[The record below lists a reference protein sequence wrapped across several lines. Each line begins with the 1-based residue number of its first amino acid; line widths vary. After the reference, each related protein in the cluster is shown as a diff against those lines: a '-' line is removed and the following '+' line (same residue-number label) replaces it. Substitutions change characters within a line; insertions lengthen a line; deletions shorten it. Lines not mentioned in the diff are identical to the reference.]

1 MAAPRQLQGWLTPIE
16 RIGDALSVRSPVG
29 TGHVGADKQWVDIS
43 VRILEADRELDPGSL
58 WDVPRPKIDGV
69 DRYERTA
76 VTFSVG
82 QDLCISKGR
91 P

>member
-1 MAAPRQLQGWLTPIE
+1 M
-16 RIGDALSVRSPVG
+16 SVRSPVG
-29 TGHVGADKQWVDIS
+29 TGQVGADKQRVDIS
-43 VRILEADRELDPGSL
+43 VRILEADRELDPSML
-58 WDVPRPKIDGV
+58 WDVSRPKIDGV

-82 QDLCISKGR
+82 HDLPISKGR